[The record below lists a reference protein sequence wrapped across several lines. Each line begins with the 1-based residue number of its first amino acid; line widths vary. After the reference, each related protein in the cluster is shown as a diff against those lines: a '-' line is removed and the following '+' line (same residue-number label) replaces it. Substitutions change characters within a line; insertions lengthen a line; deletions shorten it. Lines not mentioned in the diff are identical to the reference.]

1 MALVSTVIALERVG
15 GTMVA
20 HVDGVHCLVL
30 EGDPAKLAHQLLCHR
45 GWRGDGHER
54 RHGGIECALLLRVG
68 VLLLYNLESLPLPT
82 ILGG

>member
-1 MALVSTVIALERVG
+1 MALISTVIALERIREA
-15 GTMVA
+15 MVS

-45 GWRGDGHER
+45 GRCGDGHER

-82 ILGG
+82 VLGG